1 MFTWNK
7 STSVGLGVATILG
20 LVAAACASAPAA
32 TEDVAEAQPVEAPAL
47 QAENALRIAQVYAGT
62 LGDESY
68 NDAMFDA
75 VTEAQEDF
83 GVTYD
88 YVEAWAY
95 ADIEGYL
102 RDYTE
107 TQEYDLIIV
116 GSFQIEWALKQM
128 AARFPDQKFLSF
140 NAIVD
145 APNVVSYGFISEEA
159 YFLAGLMAGQLTESG
174 TIGFIS
180 GTDNPRMDYNLAGLE
195 AGARW
200 FRPDAE
206 IVFDFVGSW
215 TDTLKAK
222 ELALSQYGRGADII
236 FNIGSP
242 LGVMDAAEEQDTYLI
257 GFMDV
262 RHLAPDQ
269 ILFSIDYD
277 MSGLTY
283 QTVKDLNA
291 GEFNQFAEYIGLAEG
306 AIFMSENM
314 HPSVT
319 DAIRARAEEVAA
331 RVASDE
337 IELPSGR
344 EFVDAFLAEYVPGG

>member
-7 STSVGLGVATILG
+7 STWVGLGGATVLG
-20 LVAAACASAPAA
+20 LLLAACGSSP
-32 TEDVAEAQPVEAPAL
+32 EAQEESSASQPE
-47 QAENALRIAQVYAGT
+47 ESLRIAQVYQGT

-75 VTEAQEDF
+75 VAEAQEDF
-83 GVTYD
+83 GVSYD

-95 ADIEGYL
+95 ADMEGYL

-145 APNVVSYGFISEEA
+145 APNVISYGFISEEA
-159 YFLAGLMAGQLTESG
+159 YFLAGLMAGQLTE
-174 TIGFIS
+174 TNTVGFIS
-180 GTDNPRMDYNLAGLE
+180 GTENPRMDHNLAGLE
-195 AGARW
+195 AGVRW
-200 FRPDAE
+200 FNPDGQ

-242 LGVMDAAEEQDTYLI
+242 LGVMDAAREREAYLI

-262 RHLAPDQ
+262 RPMAPDQ
-269 ILFSIDYD
+269 ILLSIDYD
-277 MSGLTY
+277 MAGLTY
-283 QTVKDLNA
+283 QTVKDLEA
-291 GEFNQFAEYIGLAEG
+291 GQFNRFAEYIGLAEG
-306 AIFMSENM
+306 AIYMSENM

-319 DAIRARAEEVAA
+319 DAMRTRSEEVAA
-331 RVASDE
+331 RVASGE
-337 IELPSGR
+337 IKLPEGR
-344 EFVDAFLAEYVPGG
+344 AFVDEFLAEYAPGG